1 MKRRVWG
8 GVLLCLKILLPIL
21 IVIPLAFFS
30 WRLVETRLEDL
41 ANMGNDGYHSGT
53 GLYLFASHI
62 LLLGANAVLT
72 AVGCIGLLIAQ
83 KHKTSP
89 RQKQNV
95 KAFRCLAIAPAISQ
109 VIYVAVNAIVMAIK

>member
-41 ANMGNDGYHSGT
+41 ANMGNNGYHSGT

-72 AVGCIGLLIAQ
+72 AVGCIGLLIAK

-95 KAFRCLAIAPAISQ
+95 KAFRWLAIAPAISQ